1 MCDVEKIR
9 ESFKPDHITTLFV
22 GESAPAG
29 GDFFYDGNSILFR
42 AMKQA
47 FEGSESFLKDFQA
60 SGFFLDDLILEP
72 ANNLEDVA
80 RDALRWNS
88 VPGLADRI
96 REYQPS
102 AIVTLMRGIELMVI
116 EAICQSGHNSKTYH
130 VPFPGT
136 GNWKYFQR
144 EMQPVIPELPTL
156 HGKKW
161 KESQTVTIEGK
172 RQSIP
177 LTEGPSRAAARSYLR
192 GAGFAKDDL
201 HKPIIGIANTWTEI
215 GTCNV
220 HLREIAEALK
230 QGIREAG
237 GTPME
242 FNTVTISDGITMG
255 TQGMKA
261 SLVSREVI
269 ADSIELVARGNLF
282 DGLVGIGGCDKN
294 MPGII
299 MALCRLDIPG
309 MMLYGGSIAPGKLNG
324 PNGEKIDITIQNV
337 FEGIGAYAAGKIDDA
352 GLEALEANAC
362 PGAGACG
369 GQFTANT
376 MAMSG
381 ELLGISPMELSGVPA
396 TAKNKLEATR
406 AAGRMLMDAVR
417 ANRRPSQII
426 NRKSLENTI
435 ASVAASGGSTNAVLH
450 LIAIARELGI
460 DLKMDDFDRISTQT
474 PFICDLTPAGK
485 YVASDYQAAGGSRL
499 LAKRMIDAGH
509 ADGSMLTISGRTL
522 SEEAALAVETPGQV
536 VIGKFESPI
545 KPNGGLVILKG
556 NLAPEGSVM
565 KIAAANRYEHRG
577 PARVFECEED
587 CFAAVQTGKIKP
599 NDVLVIRYEGPKGGP
614 GMREMLQVTAAVSG
628 NPELSS
634 TVALLTDGRF
644 SGATRGFTAGHVAP
658 EAFVGGPIAAVREG
672 DIIHFDIPKRTLNV
686 EISDEEM
693 RKRLEGFKAPALRW
707 PSGVFRKYVDRVK
720 SASEGATT

>member
-1 MCDVEKIR
+1 M
-9 ESFKPDHITTLFV
+9 
-22 GESAPAG
+22 
-29 GDFFYDGNSILFR
+29 
-42 AMKQA
+42 
-47 FEGSESFLKDFQA
+47 
-60 SGFFLDDLILEP
+60 
-72 ANNLEDVA
+72 
-80 RDALRWNS
+80 
-88 VPGLADRI
+88 
-96 REYQPS
+96 
-102 AIVTLMRGIELMVI
+102 
-116 EAICQSGHNSKTYH
+116 
-130 VPFPGT
+130 
-136 GNWKYFQR
+136 
-144 EMQPVIPELPTL
+144 
-156 HGKKW
+156 
-161 KESQTVTIEGK
+161 TIEGK

-192 GAGFAKDDL
+192 GSGFSKDDL

-220 HLREIAEALK
+220 HLREIAEAVK
-230 QGIREAG
+230 EGIREAG

-309 MMLYGGSIAPGKLNG
+309 MMLYGGSIAPGKVNG
-324 PNGEKIDITIQNV
+324 IDITIQNV
-337 FEGIGAYAAGKIDDA
+337 FEGIGAHAAGKIDDA

-381 ELLGISPMELSGVPA
+381 EMLGISPMHLSGVPA
-396 TAKNKLEATR
+396 TDKDKFASSRE
-406 AAGRMLMDAVR
+406 AGRMIMDAVR

-426 NRKSLENTI
+426 TRKSLENTI

-450 LIAIARELGI
+450 LIAIAREIGL
-460 DLKMDDFDRISTQT
+460 DLSVDVFDAISKKT
-474 PFICDLTPAGK
+474 PFICDLVPAGK
-485 YVASDYQAAGGSRL
+485 YMASHFQAAGGSRL
-499 LAKRMIDAGH
+499 LAKRLIDAGH
-509 ADGSMLTISGRTL
+509 ADGSTLTISGRTL
-522 SEEAALAVETPGQV
+522 AEEAALAKETPGQV
-536 VIGKFESPI
+536 VIKTFEQPI
-545 KPNGGLVILKG
+545 KSTGGLVILKG
-556 NLAPEGSVM
+556 NLAPEGCVM
-565 KIAAANRYEHRG
+565 KIAAADRYEHRG
-577 PARVFECEED
+577 PARIFDCEED
-587 CFAAVQTGKIKP
+587 CFAAVQGNKINP
-599 NDVLVIRYEGPKGGP
+599 GDVLVIRYEGPKGGP

-628 NPELSS
+628 HPDLSH

-672 DIIHFDIPKRTLNV
+672 DIISFDIKNRTLNV
-686 EISDEEM
+686 EISAEEISA
-693 RKRLEGFKAPALRW
+693 RLKNFQPPALRW
-707 PSGVFRKYVDRVK
+707 PQGVFRKYVDRVT
-720 SASEGATT
+720 SASHGATT

>member
-1 MCDVEKIR
+1 M
-9 ESFKPDHITTLFV
+9 
-22 GESAPAG
+22 
-29 GDFFYDGNSILFR
+29 
-42 AMKQA
+42 
-47 FEGSESFLKDFQA
+47 
-60 SGFFLDDLILEP
+60 
-72 ANNLEDVA
+72 
-80 RDALRWNS
+80 
-88 VPGLADRI
+88 
-96 REYQPS
+96 
-102 AIVTLMRGIELMVI
+102 
-116 EAICQSGHNSKTYH
+116 
-130 VPFPGT
+130 
-136 GNWKYFQR
+136 
-144 EMQPVIPELPTL
+144 
-156 HGKKW
+156 
-161 KESQTVTIEGK
+161 TIEGK

-192 GAGFAKDDL
+192 GSGFKKDDL

-230 QGIREAG
+230 EGIREAG

-242 FNTVTISDGITMG
+242 FNTITISDGITMG

-309 MMLYGGSIAPGKLNG
+309 MMLYGGSIAPGKLDG
-324 PNGEKIDITIQNV
+324 PDGKKIDITIQNV
-337 FEGIGAYAAGKIDDA
+337 FEGIGSYAAGRIDAA

-376 MAMSG
+376 MAMSA
-381 ELLGISPMELSGVPA
+381 EILGIAPIELSGVPA
-396 TAKNKLEATR
+396 TAPNKLEATR
-406 AAGRMLMDAVR
+406 AAGRILMDAVR

-426 NRKSLENTI
+426 TRKSLENTI

-450 LIAIARELGI
+450 LLAIAREMGI
-460 DLKMDDFDRISTQT
+460 ELSIDDFDAISART
-474 PFICDLTPAGK
+474 PYICSLTPAGK

-509 ADGSMLTISGRTL
+509 ADGSALTVSGKTL
-522 SEEAALAVETPGQV
+522 AEEAASAKETPGQD
-536 VIGKFESPI
+536 VIATFEKPI

-556 NLAPEGSVM
+556 NLAPEGCVM
-565 KIAAANRYEHRG
+565 KIAAAGKYAHRG
-577 PARVFECEED
+577 PARVFDSEED
-587 CFAAVQTGKIKP
+587 CFKVVQAGGIKP
-599 NDVLVIRYEGPKGGP
+599 GDVVVIRYEGPKGGP
-614 GMREMLQVTAAVSG
+614 GMREMLQVTAAISS
-628 NPELSS
+628 NAELSAQ
-634 TVALLTDGRF
+634 VALLTDGRF

-672 DIIHFDIPKRTLNV
+672 DMISFDIAKRTLDV
-686 EISDEEM
+686 EISKEEM
-693 RKRLEGFKAPALRW
+693 AARLKNFKPPALRW
-707 PSGVFRKYVDRVK
+707 PKGVFRKYVDRVN

>member
-1 MCDVEKIR
+1 M
-9 ESFKPDHITTLFV
+9 
-22 GESAPAG
+22 
-29 GDFFYDGNSILFR
+29 
-42 AMKQA
+42 
-47 FEGSESFLKDFQA
+47 
-60 SGFFLDDLILEP
+60 
-72 ANNLEDVA
+72 
-80 RDALRWNS
+80 
-88 VPGLADRI
+88 
-96 REYQPS
+96 
-102 AIVTLMRGIELMVI
+102 
-116 EAICQSGHNSKTYH
+116 
-130 VPFPGT
+130 
-136 GNWKYFQR
+136 
-144 EMQPVIPELPTL
+144 
-156 HGKKW
+156 
-161 KESQTVTIEGK
+161 TIEGK

-192 GAGFAKDDL
+192 GAGFKKEDL

-220 HLREIAEALK
+220 HLHEVAAAVKE
-230 QGIREAG
+230 GIREAG

-324 PNGEKIDITIQNV
+324 PNGEIDITIQNV

-352 GLEALEANAC
+352 GLEALEGNAC

-381 ELLGISPMELSGVPA
+381 EMLGISPMQLSGVPA
-396 TAKNKLEATR
+396 TDRDKYAASRE
-406 AAGRMLMDAVR
+406 AGRMIMEAVR

-426 NRKSLENTI
+426 TRKALENTV

-460 DLKMDDFDRISTQT
+460 PLSVDDFDAISKRT
-474 PFICDLTPAGK
+474 PFICDLVPAGK
-485 YVASDYQAAGGSRL
+485 YMASHFQAAGGSRL
-499 LAKRMIDAGH
+499 LAKRLIDAGF
-509 ADGSMLTISGRTL
+509 ADGSTLTISGKTL
-522 SEEAALAVETPGQV
+522 AEEAALAQETPGQV
-536 VIGKFESPI
+536 VIKTFENPI
-545 KPNGGLVILKG
+545 KPTGGLVILKG
-556 NLAPEGSVM
+556 NLAPEGCVM
-565 KIAAANRYEHRG
+565 KIAAADRVEHRG
-577 PARVFECEED
+577 PARVFDCEED
-587 CFAAVQTGKIKP
+587 CFAAVQSGKIKP
-599 NDVLVIRYEGPKGGP
+599 GDVLVIRYEGPKGGP

-628 NPELSS
+628 HPDLSH

-672 DIIHFDIPKRTLNV
+672 DMIRFDIHNRRLDV
-686 EISDEEM
+686 ELSDEEI
-693 RKRLEGFKAPALRW
+693 KNRLKDFAPPALRW
-707 PSGVFRKYVDRVK
+707 PAGVFRKYVDRVN
-720 SASEGATT
+720 SASLGATT

>member
-1 MCDVEKIR
+1 M
-9 ESFKPDHITTLFV
+9 
-22 GESAPAG
+22 
-29 GDFFYDGNSILFR
+29 
-42 AMKQA
+42 
-47 FEGSESFLKDFQA
+47 
-60 SGFFLDDLILEP
+60 
-72 ANNLEDVA
+72 
-80 RDALRWNS
+80 
-88 VPGLADRI
+88 
-96 REYQPS
+96 
-102 AIVTLMRGIELMVI
+102 
-116 EAICQSGHNSKTYH
+116 
-130 VPFPGT
+130 
-136 GNWKYFQR
+136 
-144 EMQPVIPELPTL
+144 
-156 HGKKW
+156 
-161 KESQTVTIEGK
+161 TVEGK

-177 LTEGPSRAAARSYLR
+177 MTEGPSRAAARSYLR
-192 GAGFAKDDL
+192 GVGYSKEDL
-201 HKPIIGIANTWTEI
+201 HKPIIGVANTWTEI

-242 FNTVTISDGITMG
+242 FNTITIHDGITMG

-324 PNGEKIDITIQNV
+324 VDITIQNV
-337 FEGIGAYAAGKIDDA
+337 FEGIGSYAAGRIDDA

-381 ELLGISPMELSGVPA
+381 EILGISPIELSGVPA
-396 TAKNKLEATR
+396 TDPNKLEATR
-406 AAGRMLMDAVR
+406 KAGHMLMDAVR
-417 ANRRPSQII
+417 ANRKPSQII
-426 NRKSLENTI
+426 TRKSLENTI

-450 LIAIARELGI
+450 LLAIAKEMEIPLSI
-460 DLKMDDFDRISTQT
+460 DDFDVISERT
-474 PFICDLTPAGK
+474 PYICSLTPAGK

-499 LAKRMIDAGH
+499 LAKRMIDAGF
-509 ADGSMLTISGRTL
+509 ADGSALTISGKTL
-522 SEEAALAVETPGQV
+522 AEEAALAKETPGQD
-536 VIGKFESPI
+536 VIHTFEKPL

-556 NLAPEGSVM
+556 NLAPEGCVM
-565 KIAAANRYEHRG
+565 KIAAANKLSHRG
-577 PARVFECEED
+577 PARVFDCEED
-587 CFAAVQTGKIKP
+587 CFKVVQAGGIKP
-599 NDVLVIRYEGPKGGP
+599 GDVVVIRYEGPKGGP
-614 GMREMLQVTAAVSG
+614 GMREMLQVTAAISS
-628 NPELSS
+628 NAELSAN
-634 TVALLTDGRF
+634 VALLTDGRF

-672 DIIHFDIPKRTLNV
+672 DIISFDIPKRTLNV
-686 EISDEEM
+686 EISAEEVAA
-693 RKRLEGFKAPALRW
+693 RLKDFKPPALRW
-707 PSGVFRKYVDRVK
+707 PKGVFRKYVDRVT
-720 SASEGATT
+720 SASLGATT

>member
-1 MCDVEKIR
+1 M
-9 ESFKPDHITTLFV
+9 
-22 GESAPAG
+22 
-29 GDFFYDGNSILFR
+29 
-42 AMKQA
+42 
-47 FEGSESFLKDFQA
+47 
-60 SGFFLDDLILEP
+60 
-72 ANNLEDVA
+72 
-80 RDALRWNS
+80 
-88 VPGLADRI
+88 
-96 REYQPS
+96 
-102 AIVTLMRGIELMVI
+102 
-116 EAICQSGHNSKTYH
+116 
-130 VPFPGT
+130 
-136 GNWKYFQR
+136 
-144 EMQPVIPELPTL
+144 
-156 HGKKW
+156 
-161 KESQTVTIEGK
+161 TIEGK

-192 GAGFAKDDL
+192 GAGFSKEDL
-201 HKPIIGIANTWTEI
+201 RKPIIGIANTWTEI

-220 HLREIAEALK
+220 HLRDIAEALK
-230 QGIREAG
+230 EGIREAG

-309 MMLYGGSIAPGKLNG
+309 MMLYGGSIAPGKLDG
-324 PNGEKIDITIQNV
+324 VDITIQNV
-337 FEGIGAYAAGKIDDA
+337 FEGIGSHAAGRIDDA

-381 ELLGISPMELSGVPA
+381 EILGISPIYLSGVPA
-396 TAKNKLEATR
+396 ISTDKHAATR
-406 AAGRMLMDAVR
+406 EAGRILMDAVR

-426 NRKSLENTI
+426 TRTSLENTI

-450 LIAIARELGI
+450 LIAIARELNI
-460 DLKMDDFDRISTQT
+460 PLSVDDFDQISKRT

-499 LAKRMIDAGH
+499 LAKRLIEAGH
-509 ADGSMLTISGRTL
+509 ADGSTLTISGNTL
-522 SEEAALAVETPGQV
+522 AEEAALAQETPGQA
-536 VIGKFESPI
+536 VIRRFESPI
-545 KPNGGLVILKG
+545 KPTGGLVILKG
-556 NLAPEGSVM
+556 NLAPEGCVM
-565 KIAAANRYEHRG
+565 KVAAANRVEHRG

-587 CFAAVQTGKIKP
+587 CFLAVQSGNIRP

-614 GMREMLQVTAAVSG
+614 GMREMLQVTAAISS
-628 NPELSS
+628 NLELAAS
-634 TVALLTDGRF
+634 VALMTDGRF

-672 DIIHFDIPKRTLNV
+672 DMIRFDIPNRTLTLELSEG
-686 EISDEEM
+686 EIAA
-693 RKRLEGFKAPALRW
+693 RLKGFRPPALRW
-707 PSGVFRKYVDRVK
+707 PRGVFRKYVDRVN